1 MLALFLN
8 IKIIRGILIKN
19 FLDIGGKLMYLLLF
33 ILVAIIV
40 YIHSFKS
47 DFSQDKIQ
55 KVEPILIAA
64 TVILLLLLIFSS
76 IIKH

>member
-1 MLALFLN
+1 
-8 IKIIRGILIKN
+8 
-19 FLDIGGKLMYLLLF
+19 MYLLLF

-76 IIKH
+76 IMKH